1 MFVCKLIIANIPPNY
16 KGLAGSPDKICVM
29 TGGFML
35 KKIIS
40 VRVDDLWTVWAK
52 RLGEQADR
60 TPSDFIRDLI
70 FLMVFDDELGQ
81 ALCQRLKSEQI
92 SYNK

>member
-1 MFVCKLIIANIPPNY
+1 MAEV
-16 KGLAGSPDKICVM
+16 
-29 TGGFML
+29 FML
-35 KKIIS
+35 NRVVS
-40 VRVDDLWTVWAK
+40 VRANDLWMSWAK

-60 TPSDFIRDLI
+60 TTADFIRDVV

-81 ALCQRLKSEQI
+81 AITRRLQVEQI